1 MRFGSFFCKG
11 VRLRSEVVLTAL
23 GYRVTR
29 IKVYLEVCA
38 LGKADY
44 LFSFSRGK
52 KSFLK
57 GVLPDN
63 AYVKFC
69 NNGLRKC

>member
-23 GYRVTR
+23 GYRVPR

-44 LFSFSRGK
+44 LFSSPEEKNPFSK
-52 KSFLK
+52 EF
-57 GVLPDN
+57 
-63 AYVKFC
+63 YQTMHM
-69 NNGLRKC
+69 